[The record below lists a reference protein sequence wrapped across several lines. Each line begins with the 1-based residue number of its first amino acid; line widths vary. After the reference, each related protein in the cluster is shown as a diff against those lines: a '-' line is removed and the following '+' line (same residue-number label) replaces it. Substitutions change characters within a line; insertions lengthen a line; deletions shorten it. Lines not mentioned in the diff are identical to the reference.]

1 MRLKV
6 EKSKHFLII
15 PGNPPIKHFY
25 NEWIVE
31 LKSIFPE
38 SKFELLEYPLFENKN
53 LKQDYLRSV
62 SDHFEDIIK
71 SRETSVTL
79 IGHSIGGKFAFD
91 LTQRLPHL
99 IDKCILIF
107 PFFGKPSIKGKLLL
121 DISSVVDRRQLLS
134 KLICNNITFL
144 KQIIPET
151 KFIVPRELQI
161 GIRLARFEKES
172 MRNELQEIC
181 FQSGRKDKVQF
192 YYNIQDDWCTRE
204 TIEAFKDLVTSHR
217 VEVKHDFVTCPADRK
232 NLNHLLKTNLFFE

>member
-6 EKSKHFLII
+6 EKNKHFLII

-25 NEWIVE
+25 NEWIAE
-31 LKSIFPE
+31 LKSLFPG

-53 LKQDYLRSV
+53 LKQDYLQSV
-62 SDHFEDIIK
+62 SDHFEEIIK

-91 LTQRLPHL
+91 LTQKLPLH
-99 IDKCILIF
+99 IDKCLLIF

-134 KLICNNITFL
+134 KFICNNITLLRKF
-144 KQIIPET
+144 IPET

-161 GIRLARFEKES
+161 GIRLGRFEKES
-172 MRNELQEIC
+172 MRNERQKIC
-181 FQSGRKDKVQF
+181 SQFDRKNRVQF

-204 TIEAFKDLVTSHR
+204 TIEIFKDIVTSHR
-217 VEVKHDFVTCPADRK
+217 VEAKHDFVTCPVDRK
-232 NLNHLLKTNLFFE
+232 KLNLFLKTNLFFE